1 MTEGIRD
8 TVIRIKLQEM
18 AESVDM
24 AGGHLPDSVDS
35 FEELGIIKDGIYKRI
50 EYAIE
55 NVFDICAILNADLH
69 LGVPGSDEDIL
80 ENLVRHGVFGSGIR
94 QSLKAMKGFR
104 NIVVHRYG
112 AIDDALAFSILKE
125 QIGDFALFRQEV
137 ERFLQSP
144 ETQGSA

>member
-18 AESVDM
+18 GESVDM
-24 AGGHLPDSVDS
+24 VREHLPDSIES
-35 FEELGIIKDGIYKRI
+35 FGRLGIIKDGIYKRI
-50 EYAIE
+50 EYAI
-55 NVFDICAILNADLH
+55 VNADLR
-69 LGVPGSDEDIL
+69 LGVPATDEDIL
-80 ENLVRHGVFGSGIR
+80 ENLVRHGVFGPEMR

-112 AIDDALAFSILKE
+112 AIDDAIAFSILTE
-125 QIGDFALFRQEV
+125 RIGDFALFRQEV

-144 ETQGSA
+144 EARGST